1 MLIFLDIDGVMV
13 PAKSWKRP
21 GILEDGFPEFSPK
34 AIEALTKI
42 ISKSSAD
49 FVLTTSHKSKYS
61 LSEWKAIFERRNINA
76 NSIMRLPENIDFLSR
91 KDELLLWFKNH
102 SISGD
107 FIIIDD
113 DKSLNSLPDHLKARL
128 ILTSAS
134 VGLTDYQAVEALRVI
149 KKLKH
154 ELPY

>member
-13 PAKSWKRP
+13 PAKSWKRSE
-21 GILEDGFPEFSPK
+21 ILEDGFPEFSVK
-34 AIEALTKI
+34 AIEVLTKI
-42 ISKSSAD
+42 ISKSSAGL
-49 FVLTTSHKSKYS
+49 VLTTSHKSKYS
-61 LSEWKAIFERRNINA
+61 ISEWQAIFKRRNISVK
-76 NSIMRLPENIDFLSR
+76 SITRLPENIDFLSR
-91 KDELLLWFKNH
+91 KDELLQWFKTH
-102 SISGD
+102 KVAGD
-107 FIIIDD
+107 FILIDD

-134 VGLTDYQAVEALRVI
+134 VGLTDYEAIEALKVI